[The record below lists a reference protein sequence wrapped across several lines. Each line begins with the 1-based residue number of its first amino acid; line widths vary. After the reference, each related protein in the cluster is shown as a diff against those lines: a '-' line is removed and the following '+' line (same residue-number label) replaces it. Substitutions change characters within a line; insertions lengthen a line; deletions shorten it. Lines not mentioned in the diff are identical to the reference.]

1 MQNTLD
7 AEGAK
12 QNQNGQQQQS
22 KPRPLKTIP
31 LVQLENRID
40 TLRETKPLDPK
51 GRQLPQYIQQ
61 EDLSTFD

>member
-12 QNQNGQQQQS
+12 QNQNGQQQES
-22 KPRPLKTIP
+22 KSRPLKTIP
-31 LVQLENRID
+31 RVQLENRID

-51 GRQLPQYIQQ
+51 GQLPQYIQQ
-61 EDLSTFD
+61 EDL